1 MHKLTQFRLCPQSR
15 AVRLVLGEYGV
26 ECELADER
34 PWEWRASFLALNP
47 AGELPVL
54 ELEAS
59 AILCGAYAIVEY
71 VAEEIKA
78 GTKDERR
85 IVLFPGDREERAE
98 VRRLVDWFHR
108 KLDREVTR
116 EILAEKVYPVLG
128 QGDGR
133 VPDPAVMRAVRSNFR
148 YHLGYLSYLADH
160 RRWLAGEEL
169 SYTDLAAA
177 AHLSVLDYLD
187 EVPWESYPIVRSWY
201 QRVKSRRSFRPLL
214 ADRLAGLAPPA
225 HYPDIDF

>member
-1 MHKLTQFRLCPQSR
+1 MHKLTQFRLCPHSR

-26 ECELADER
+26 EFTLVDEK
-34 PWEWRASFLALNP
+34 PWEWRPSFLALNP

-54 ELEAS
+54 ELEAG
-59 AILCGAYAIVEY
+59 ATLCGAYAIVEY
-71 VAEEIKA
+71 VAEEVKA
-78 GTKDERR
+78 GTTDERR
-85 IVLFPGDREERAE
+85 IVLFPGPREERAE

-108 KLDREVTR
+108 KLDREVVR
-116 EILAEKVYPVLG
+116 EILVEKVYPMLG
-128 QGDGR
+128 QSSGR

-148 YHLGYLSYLADH
+148 YHLGYVSYLADH

-169 SYTDLAAA
+169 SYADLAAA

-187 EVPWESYPIVRSWY
+187 EVPWESYPVVRSWY
-201 QRVKSRRSFRPLL
+201 QRVKSRRSFRTLL
-214 ADRLAGLAPPA
+214 ADHLPGITPPA